1 MFNKVVLVGNLT
13 RDIELRY
20 AQSGSAIANTAIATS
35 RKFTQNGER
44 KEEVCFMDITFFGR
58 SAEVANQYL
67 RRGSKILVEGR
78 IKFDQWVS
86 QDGSKRS
93 KHSVIVETMQMLDS
107 KADAQAQGGG
117 DYSQAPSN
125 GGGGYEAPAQQQQQ
139 NYGQQS
145 QQQPASYGQPQQQ
158 QSNNYGGGQQ
168 QNSYG
173 NAPQKQQAPAQNY
186 QKQEMPSAQAIPE
199 IDIDEDEIPF

>member
-44 KEEVCFMDITFFGR
+44 KEEVCFIDITFFGR

-78 IKFDQWVS
+78 LNFDQWVA

-107 KADAQAQGGG
+107 KADSAAQGGG
-117 DYSQAPSN
+117 YD
-125 GGGGYEAPAQQQQQ
+125 APAQQQNSQ
-139 NYGQQS
+139 GAASTQS
-145 QQQPASYGQPQQQ
+145 QQSYAQPKQQQ
-158 QSNNYGGGQQ
+158 AYGQ

-173 NAPQKQQAPAQNY
+173 NAQQQQPQSQQR
-186 QKQEMPSAQAIPE
+186 QEMPQHNIPV

>member
-44 KEEVCFMDITFFGR
+44 KEEVCFVDITFFGR

-78 IKFDQWVS
+78 LKFDQWVA

-107 KADAQAQGGG
+107 KADAQAGGG
-117 DYSQAPSN
+117 DYSSAPAASN
-125 GGGGYEAPAQQQQQ
+125 GGGYEAPAAAPQQN

-145 QQQPASYGQPQQQ
+145 QQKPAYGAGQQQQQ
-158 QSNNYGGGQQ
+158 QSSNYGGGQQ
-168 QNSYG
+168 NSYG
-173 NAPQKQQAPAQNY
+173 NQQQQAPQQNY
-186 QKQEMPSAQAIPE
+186 QKQEMPSTQAIPE

>member
-13 RDIELRY
+13 KDIELRY
-20 AQSGSAIANTAIATS
+20 SQSGSAIANTAIATT

-67 RRGSKILVEGR
+67 RKGSKILVEGR
-78 IKFDQWVS
+78 IKFDQWVA

-107 KADAQAQGGG
+107 KADAQANESQPQHT
-117 DYSQAPSN
+117 DYQQQAP
-125 GGGGYEAPAQQQQQ
+125 QQTQQM
-139 NYGQQS
+139 
-145 QQQPASYGQPQQQ
+145 PQQQ
-158 QSNNYGGGQQ
+158 MQ
-168 QNSYG
+168 
-173 NAPQKQQAPAQNY
+173 
-186 QKQEMPSAQAIPE
+186 
-199 IDIDEDEIPF
+199 IDVDDDSIPF